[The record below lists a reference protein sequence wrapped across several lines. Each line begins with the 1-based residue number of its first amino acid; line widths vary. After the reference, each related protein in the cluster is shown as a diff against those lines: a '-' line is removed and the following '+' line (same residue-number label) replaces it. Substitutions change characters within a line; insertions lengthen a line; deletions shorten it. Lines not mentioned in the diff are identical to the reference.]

1 MAAVFSYLRSELD
14 KTASQQVRVLQ
25 IRSVLLPLAQ
35 GKVLGTEFHLLQTMT
50 TLCQEGSGASGSK
63 KKKQIIKLP
72 TIWNCFLLGIFLVTI
87 DVCLFSITPKKFF

>member
-63 KKKQIIKLP
+63 KKKTNYKTSYHLELFFIGH
-72 TIWNCFLLGIFLVTI
+72 FLGYYRRLSVFYN
-87 DVCLFSITPKKFF
+87 S